1 MATMPV
7 TEQTTRAYTE
17 AKTQVPKAIIDAN
30 ALFARAAALST
41 SLTPYKLTLTAPAAV
56 K

>member
-1 MATMPV
+1 MPV

-17 AKTQVPKAIIDAN
+17 SKAQVPKAIIDAN

-41 SLTPYKLTLTAPAAV
+41 TLAQYKLTLSAPAAV